1 MMHLKSNQVV
11 TNERFH
17 SPLEL
22 NNGGSGL
29 VTRLCPTLVTP
40 CMVDC
45 QVPLSVGFSRQEYWS
60 GFPFPSL
67 GDLPDPEIEPG
78 SPLLQADT
86 LPTELRGKP
95 TEMSLCIHPL
105 MDT

>member
-1 MMHLKSNQVV
+1 MHWSEQ
-11 TNERFH
+11 T
-17 SPLEL
+17 PLY
-22 NNGGSGL
+22 NNTRDDFTHGGGGL
-29 VTRLCPTLVTP
+29 VTKLCPTLVTP

-45 QVPLSVGFSRQEYWS
+45 QAPLSVGFSRQEYWS
-60 GFPFPSL
+60 GLPFPSL

>member
-22 NNGGSGL
+22 NNGGGGL